1 MLSAI
6 ESRDIY
12 KGAYFLCQ
20 GYRIASV
27 NHVRGQVSFIF
38 EGANIIEEDLKYRT
52 GEALINPIQLKET
65 LNYLRDLVFE
75 NLRNENKRNHHAHIK
90 HSNRPQRSMQR

>member
-1 MLSAI
+1 MINAI

-12 KGAYFLCQ
+12 KGAYFICQ
-20 GYRIASV
+20 GYRITSV

-38 EGANIIEEDLKYRT
+38 EGDNIIEEDFKYRT
-52 GEALINPIQLKET
+52 GGALINPIQFKET

-75 NLRNENKRNHHAHIK
+75 NLRNENKRNHHAQIK
-90 HSNRPQRSMQR
+90 HNNRQQRSQQR